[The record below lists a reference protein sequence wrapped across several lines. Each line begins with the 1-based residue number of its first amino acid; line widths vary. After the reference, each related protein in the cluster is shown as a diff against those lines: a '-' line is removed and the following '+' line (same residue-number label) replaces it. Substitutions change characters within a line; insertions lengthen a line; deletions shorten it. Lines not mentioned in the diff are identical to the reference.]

1 MEFFPLPSVRK
12 SQEIVI
18 KEIESAFKSGKK
30 YVILE
35 GPVGS
40 GKSAVAMTFA
50 RATGP
55 KGTHLITPRKGL
67 QDQYYAD
74 FGDYISLMKGRNA
87 YPCVVDS
94 TPAKHK
100 SIIKQ
105 VKAGKVTPPVHGESC
120 ATGPCKDDSTIA
132 KVCAGAGGC
141 PYTIAMEVAQA
152 SEIVVHNLHSF
163 MFQTYFGGKF
173 EERQMMIIDEAHE
186 IEGVVRD
193 FAISSFVLPKGI
205 PENLKADLLRSS
217 EKQRDWGQVLL
228 MPENIPEV
236 TPLERQKKE
245 ANQEFQTEQDR
256 YLSRVNYLT
265 SETGPFTKG
274 VSVEIEPVYVP
285 GRAPTPAVKV
295 SFIPHSVA
303 SQVKGMLLDYG
314 KQVLLMSGT
323 IYSKASFCAE
333 LGIPEAEAYFIRV
346 ASSFPVKFRPVYA
359 KPEYQIDTSHAKW
372 QESFPEMIQIMKKIL
387 TIFKDDKGLIHAPS
401 YASVTEIVD
410 ALKDPRLIPHESATA
425 QQTLEAFFA
434 DSGNKVLVSPIC
446 QQGVDFKDDRARFQI
461 ITRVPYMNT
470 SSEFVQDMMA
480 KNFAWY
486 NRQALIVFGQQ
497 LGRVNR
503 HPSDYGAT
511 FLLDSRFP
519 KFISR
524 NKPLLPQWVHDAIIY
539 K

>member
-1 MEFFPLPSVRK
+1 MQFFPLPSARK

-50 RATGP
+50 RSVGSQGA
-55 KGTHLITPRKGL
+55 HLITPRKGL
-67 QDQYYAD
+67 QDQYYDD

-100 SIIKQ
+100 SVIKQ
-105 VKAGKVTPPVHGESC
+105 VKAGKVTPPLHGESC
-120 ATGPCKDDSTIA
+120 ATGPCKEDISIS

-163 MFQTYFGGKF
+163 MFQTYFAGKF
-173 EERQMMIIDEAHE
+173 EKRKMMIIDEAHE

-193 FAISSFVLPKGI
+193 FAISSFVLPRGI
-205 PENLKADLLRSS
+205 PDSLRADLTQSS
-217 EKQRDWGQVLL
+217 DKQRDWSQFLL
-228 MPENIPEV
+228 MPDNIPEV

-245 ANQEFQTEQDR
+245 ADKEFQTEQDK
-256 YLSRVNYLT
+256 YLSKVSYLT
-265 SETGPFTKG
+265 SDTGPYSRG
-274 VSVEIEPVYVP
+274 LSVEIEPVYVP
-285 GRAPTPAVKV
+285 GKAPTAAVKV
-295 SFIPHSVA
+295 SFVPHSVA
-303 SQVKGMLLDYG
+303 SQVKNMLLEYG
-314 KQVLLMSGT
+314 EQVLLMSGT

-346 ASSFPVKFRPVYA
+346 ASSFPVKYRPVYA
-359 KPEYQIDTSHAKW
+359 KSEYQVDTSHARW
-372 QESFPEMIQIMKKIL
+372 QESFPEMIAIIRKIL
-387 TIFKDDKGLIHAPS
+387 GVFKEEKGLIHAPS

-425 QQTLEAFFA
+425 QQTLESFFA
-434 DSGNKVLVSPIC
+434 ESGNRVLVSPIC

-511 FLLDSRFP
+511 FLLDSRFN
-519 KFISR
+519 KFIMR
-524 NKPLLPQWVHDAIIY
+524 NKSLLPQWVHDAIIY